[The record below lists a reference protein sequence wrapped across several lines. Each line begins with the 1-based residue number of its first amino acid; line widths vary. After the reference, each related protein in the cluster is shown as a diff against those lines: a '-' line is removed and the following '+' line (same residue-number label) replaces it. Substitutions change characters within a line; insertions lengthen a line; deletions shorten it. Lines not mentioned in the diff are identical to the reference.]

1 MLLTAYRL
9 VARGIGG
16 RTVGELARRMELD
29 EFYTWIAYSLMEP
42 FGDDRADWR
51 AAMQMA
57 LTANMNRPKGRA
69 PYKVKDFLLRF
80 DDATRPE
87 ATIEQME
94 MALYARYL
102 AWGGKPKN
110 G

>member
-1 MLLTAYRL
+1 MDY
-9 VARGIGG
+9 
-16 RTVGELARRMELD
+16 D
-29 EFYTWIAYSLMEP
+29 EFYTWIAYSMMEP

-51 AAMQMA
+51 TAMQMA
-57 LTANMNRPKGRA
+57 QVANMNRPKGRA

-80 DDATRPE
+80 EDATRPE
-87 ATIEQME
+87 ASLQQME

-102 AWGGKPKN
+102 AWGGKPKD